1 MSMEEKTFVGYGYG
15 RFEDDNKQWRDYC
28 NVFVLEEFYGSQNAD
43 YHFGGQKAVK
53 YRCVSPDVFKNIPV
67 GSRVQCWFD
76 GRGRISAMQAID
88 KK

>member
-1 MSMEEKTFVGYGYG
+1 MEEKIFVGYGYG
-15 RFEDDNKQWRDYC
+15 RFKNESNGSMQAYC
-28 NVFVLEEFYGSQNAD
+28 NAFVLEDFYGEQNED

-53 YRCVSPDVFKNIPV
+53 YKCVGPEIFKNIPV

-76 GRGRISAMQAID
+76 SRGRISAMQAID